1 MAMQYDVKSVHMQTS
16 GVAVNYR
23 TRLKGSIISANA
35 AAAARNVVYAN
46 NSTQTS
52 TYNIPGSTVC
62 TVTIVNHGLATGD
75 RVWLNF
81 TTGSGATNNVYVV
94 TKVTADTFTVTTA
107 SLTTNGNVTMYATIL
122 MEVDSYN
129 AAAFTAF
136 IPGEGILAENG
147 IYVGLVANL
156 STTVFYG

>member
-1 MAMQYDVKSVHMQTS
+1 MAMQYDVKSKHMSAS

-23 TRLKGSIISANA
+23 TRLKGAIVSANA
-35 AAAARNVVYAN
+35 TAAARNAVFAD
-46 NSTQTS
+46 NSTQTG
-52 TYNIPGSTVC
+52 TYDIPGSTVC
-62 TVTIVNHGLATGD
+62 TVTITAHGLTTGD

-81 TTGSGATNNVYVV
+81 TTGSGATNNVYAV
-94 TKVTADTFTVTTA
+94 TVTSPNAFTVTTA

-129 AAAFTAF
+129 STSFTAF

-156 STTVFYG
+156 TTTIFYG

>member
-1 MAMQYDVKSVHMQTS
+1 MAMQYDVKSEHSSAS

-23 TRLKGSIISANA
+23 TRLKGVVVSANTSA
-35 AAAARNVVYAN
+35 ATRNVVFADNYA
-46 NSTQTS
+46 QTG

-62 TVTIVNHGLATGD
+62 TVTITAHGLATGD

-81 TTGSGATNNVYVV
+81 ITGSGATNNVYAV
-94 TKVTADTFTVTTA
+94 TVTSPNAFTITTA

>member
-1 MAMQYDVKSVHMQTS
+1 MAMQYDVKSKHMQAS

-46 NSTQTS
+46 NSTQTG
-52 TYNIPGSTVC
+52 TYNIPGSTTC
-62 TVTIVNHGLATGD
+62 TVTITAHGLATGD
-75 RVWLNF
+75 RVWLDF
-81 TTGSGATNNVYVV
+81 TSGSAVDNVYVV
-94 TKVTADTFTVTTA
+94 TKITADTFSVVTA
-107 SLTTNGNVTMYATIL
+107 SLTTSGNVTMYSDIL

>member
-1 MAMQYDVKSVHMQTS
+1 MQYDVKSVHMQAS

-46 NSTQTS
+46 NSTQTG

-62 TVTIVNHGLATGD
+62 TVTITAHGLTTGD

-81 TTGSGATNNVYVV
+81 TTGSGATNNVYAV
-94 TKVTADTFTVTTA
+94 TVTSPNAFTVTTA

>member
-1 MAMQYDVKSVHMQTS
+1 MQYDVKSKHMQAS

-23 TRLKGSIISANA
+23 TRIKGAIISANA

-46 NSTQTS
+46 NSTQTG
-52 TYNIPGSTVC
+52 TFDIAGSTVC
-62 TVTIVNHGLATGD
+62 TVTIVNHGLTTGD
-75 RVWLNF
+75 RVWLDF
-81 TTGSGATNNVYVV
+81 TTGSGTTDNVYVA
-94 TKVTADTFTVTTA
+94 TKVTADTFTVVTA

-122 MEVDSYN
+122 LEADSYN
-129 AAAFTAF
+129 AAAFPVF

-147 IYVGLVANL
+147 IYIGLVANL